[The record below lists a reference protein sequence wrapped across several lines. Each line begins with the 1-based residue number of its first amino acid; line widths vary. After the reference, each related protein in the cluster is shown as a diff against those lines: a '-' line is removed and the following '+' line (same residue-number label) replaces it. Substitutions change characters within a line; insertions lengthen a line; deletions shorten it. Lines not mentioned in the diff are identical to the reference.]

1 MADAEVIPES
11 APSNPQEAPLAYQL
25 KWISWKDDV
34 FIPVITQNRNGP
46 CPIIALCNVLTFKR
60 KIRIPPG
67 NSAIHSDELAQL
79 LADHILSAKPTNQTE
94 VQEANYLQSIQD
106 ALLVFPKLHTGID
119 VNVKFS
125 GVDAFEYTPEI
136 GLFDLVGV
144 SLYHGWVADPQERE
158 MYQIV
163 GKTSYNQLVSTAIGS
178 NESSQEDDPT
188 NQTRGVPNVCTVIP
202 HCLVSI

>member
-79 LADHILSAKPTNQTE
+79 LADHILSAKPT
-94 VQEANYLQSIQD
+94 VRFHFRSLPRFFYANNSSLKS
-106 ALLVFPKLHTGID
+106 GID
-119 VNVKFS
+119 
-125 GVDAFEYTPEI
+125 YI
-136 GLFDLVGV
+136 GCVRVLFCVLFG
-144 SLYHGWVADPQERE
+144 L
-158 MYQIV
+158 
-163 GKTSYNQLVSTAIGS
+163 
-178 NESSQEDDPT
+178 
-188 NQTRGVPNVCTVIP
+188 
-202 HCLVSI
+202 

>member
-1 MADAEVIPES
+1 VNLLYYQEQS
-11 APSNPQEAPLAYQL
+11 LLPQ
-25 KWISWKDDV
+25 
-34 FIPVITQNRNGP
+34 
-46 CPIIALCNVLTFKR
+46 
-60 KIRIPPG
+60 
-67 NSAIHSDELAQL
+67 
-79 LADHILSAKPTNQTE
+79 NQTE